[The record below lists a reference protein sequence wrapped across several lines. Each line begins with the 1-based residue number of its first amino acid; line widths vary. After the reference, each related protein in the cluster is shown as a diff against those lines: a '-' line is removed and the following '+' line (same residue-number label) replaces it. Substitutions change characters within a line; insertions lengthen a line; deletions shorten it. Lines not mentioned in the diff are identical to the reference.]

1 LRAELAGKTDYF
13 LTFAPLM
20 LKALNPYYL
29 IVLLVAVASLV
40 FAKINKHSFYHHY
53 FKVIEEVEVR
63 NSQAILASIPT
74 WVEAKITTL
83 ASKVQQLISVV
94 IPALLISLF
103 LPIIGFLFLFRPEVW
118 PRLSTRLYRRLHP
131 ALAP

>member
-1 LRAELAGKTDYF
+1 M
-13 LTFAPLM
+13 P
-20 LKALNPYYL
+20 KALNPYYL
-29 IVLLVAVASLV
+29 TVLLVAIASLI

-63 NSQAILASIPT
+63 NSQAVPVVVSS
-74 WVEAKITTL
+74 WVEG
-83 ASKVQQLISVV
+83 SVQQLIAGVQR
-94 IPALLISLF
+94 LISSLIPSVNQSLL
-103 LPIIGFLFLFRPEVW
+103 LPLIGFLFIFRPEVW